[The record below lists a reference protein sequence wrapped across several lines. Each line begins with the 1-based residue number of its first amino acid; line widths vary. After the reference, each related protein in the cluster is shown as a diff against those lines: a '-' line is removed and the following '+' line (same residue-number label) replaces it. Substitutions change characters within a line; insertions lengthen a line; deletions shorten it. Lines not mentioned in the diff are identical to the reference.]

1 MEEFMIRLQA
11 RLDQLKSVSN
21 INSDI
26 KRIQGQLKQIKIKA
40 KTDPNTAQVL
50 AREIEDILNREIS
63 VSNIGID
70 TDNITRTAQ
79 QAGQAIGQ
87 AIADSAQDA
96 VNDNSIDTDR
106 LRADE
111 QTLTNDPNAVK
122 DIDAAQSRLSRL
134 GGMLKDQFKEAGDSL
149 KQMLSVSSGISLII
163 SKTQESISDLKEV
176 NTLLTEISKAND
188 RLSKSELAQIG
199 NDSFKIAGKYG
210 STAADY
216 LAAVREASIAGYEN
230 AAEIAELSIA
240 IQGAGDM
247 TAELANQYI
256 LATDKAYSLGG
267 SVGKLTEVLDGCNYI
282 ADHNTI
288 NMADLAEG
296 MSIVGS
302 QAASL
307 GIKASEAT
315 AVLGTMIAS
324 TQQSGSEM
332 AQAFNVI
339 LLYLRQIADEEEGID
354 AESLIKYEEACNAL
368 NVSLKETKNGIT
380 SLRDPMEVLKDL
392 AAEYSKL
399 DSSDMRRTDLLSSVG
414 GKLNAEALDAI
425 LGNYDTY
432 SKMLDEY
439 ARGTGSMAAEAE
451 KTASS
456 WEGSL
461 NRLSST
467 WTDIVGNIADSDG
480 IIAGIN
486 ALNSLLS
493 VVNNVTDTLGSLG
506 TIGLGAGLFAGLKNV
521 GRPRMSGLVFC

>member
-1 MEEFMIRLQA
+1 MKDFMLWLQA
-11 RLDQLKSVSN
+11 RLDQIKSVSN

-26 KRIQGQLKQIKIKA
+26 KKLQGQLKQIKIKA
-40 KTDPNTAQVL
+40 KTDPDAAQVL

-87 AIADSAQDA
+87 TIADTAQDTA
-96 VNDNSIDTDR
+96 S
-106 LRADE
+106 
-111 QTLTNDPNAVK
+111 
-122 DIDAAQSRLSRL
+122 AQSRLGRL

-149 KQMLSVSSGISLII
+149 GKMLSVSSAVSLII
-163 SKTQESISDLKEV
+163 SKTKESISDLKEV
-176 NTLLTEISKAND
+176 NTLLTEISKVND
-188 RLSKSELAQIG
+188 RLSESELAQIG
-199 NDSFKIAGKYG
+199 NDSFEIAGKYG

-216 LAAVREASIAGYEN
+216 LTAVREASIAGYEN

-240 IQGAGDM
+240 IQGAGNM

-256 LATDKAYSLGG
+256 LATDKAYNLDG
-267 SVGKLTEVLDGCNYI
+267 SVRKLTEVLDGCSYI
-282 ADHNTI
+282 ASNNTI

-307 GIKASEAT
+307 GVKASEAT

-339 LLYLRQIADEEEGID
+339 LLYLQQIADEEEGID
-354 AESLIKYEEACNAL
+354 AGSLIKYEEACNAL

-380 SLRDPMEVLKDL
+380 SLRDPMEILKDL

-399 DSSDMRRTDLLSSVG
+399 DASDMRRTDLLSSVG
-414 GKLNAEALDAI
+414 GNLNAEALDAI

-451 KTASS
+451 KTASL

-506 TIGLGAGLFAGLKNV
+506 TIGLGAGLFAGFKNV
-521 GRPRMSGLVFC
+521 GRPRMSGLVCC